1 MAVKYKHV
9 EKDDELGVHILE
21 GVYTDVIVQ
30 FGRVQFTEAE
40 DGQRGMKFQ
49 YKLLDKP
56 KDLVVQEE
64 ECMPVFGDIL
74 VDIIEQQLEAGEVV
88 YANGAD

>member
-1 MAVKYKHV
+1 MVEYKHV

-21 GVYTDVIVQ
+21 GKYKDVIVQ
-30 FGRVQFTEAE
+30 FGRVQFSDTE
-40 DGQRGMKFQ
+40 DGNRAMKFQ

-56 KDLVVQEE
+56 ADLEVYEN

-74 VDIIEQQLEAGEVV
+74 VDIIEQQLESGEVV
-88 YANGAD
+88 YANGKD